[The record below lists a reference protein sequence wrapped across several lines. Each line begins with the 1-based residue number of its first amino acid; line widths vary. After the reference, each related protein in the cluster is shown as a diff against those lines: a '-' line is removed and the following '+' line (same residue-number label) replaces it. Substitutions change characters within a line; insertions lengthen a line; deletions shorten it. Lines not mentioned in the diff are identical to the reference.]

1 MRWGIVQRIRKVGS
15 ILEVSGEV
23 AAMAALLVIVGG
35 GAWRDIRGGAIA
47 KLGDGS
53 QVSGATFVGRVDDDA
68 NVTIWR

>member
-1 MRWGIVQRIRKVGS
+1 M
-15 ILEVSGEV
+15 SGEV

>member
-1 MRWGIVQRIRKVGS
+1 
-15 ILEVSGEV
+15 
-23 AAMAALLVIVGG
+23 MAALLVIVSD